1 MNALPISA
9 YFFRFFAAG
18 APRCRGA
25 AVGITAPRRARP
37 VPITGFAARARHE
50 PPRLAKR
57 WSSGDQPSV
66 RAARRQRSS
75 FGPASGKGFASPD
88 TFGYPLRESHISW
101 FVLPGRPCGFAGM
114 SPDEAGRLT
123 PTSAIANFILVVED
137 DEDEAGF
144 LKEFLERHRYRVT
157 IAKDGGQAHA
167 TFVMRKPDFVI
178 LDLILPGESGFEVCQ
193 RMKQANSTIPVLILT
208 AIDMADSRALAD
220 RVGADGYLTKPFDPE
235 ELLRSIEQVAL
246 RNWEK
251 THGDQGKEEKR
262 IRFACRCGK
271 RFKVSAVH
279 RGKTLSCPECG
290 ELVTVPHRV

>member
-1 MNALPISA
+1 
-9 YFFRFFAAG
+9 
-18 APRCRGA
+18 
-25 AVGITAPRRARP
+25 
-37 VPITGFAARARHE
+37 
-50 PPRLAKR
+50 
-57 WSSGDQPSV
+57 
-66 RAARRQRSS
+66 
-75 FGPASGKGFASPD
+75 
-88 TFGYPLRESHISW
+88 
-101 FVLPGRPCGFAGM
+101 M

-137 DEDEAGF
+137 DEDEASF

-157 IAKDGGQAHA
+157 IAKDGGQAQA

-193 RMKQANSTIPVLILT
+193 RMKQANGTIPVLILT
-208 AIDMADSRALAD
+208 AIDMPESRALAD
-220 RVGADGYLTKPFDPE
+220 RVGADGYLTKPFDPD

-246 RNWEK
+246 RTWEK
-251 THGDQGKEEKR
+251 THGEHGKEEKR
-262 IRFACRCGK
+262 IRFSCRCGK